1 MENKKTEDE
10 TKNSGLVSIETI
22 FNDDPFGF
30 DQKEEDNDSSDN
42 IEIKD
47 KLIPAETEEEEREES
62 ETVEDFFSSTNEDRE
77 EQQKTEVPNPVS
89 DSLKQSLKKLGIES
103 YFKVNEAGEDEP
115 VDLADTV
122 VTPELFEELVLAHN
136 KLVQEEASKNK
147 ISIDRV
153 SDLTKQLIEIEDA
166 GGDVTKV
173 LREKQRVLDPMQA
186 IDVSTKEGQVAAVVL
201 FMQLTGKDAEDIE
214 ARVKLYEERGD
225 LATRAEEFQVETEKL
240 FKAYV
245 DKQKENA
252 LKETEKQKEF
262 WKNYKKDFSEKG
274 LASFQLNDAAKKKL
288 TKFAAEY
295 TEGSGFE
302 IDKALKELRQDPVRA
317 AKLALFVMD
326 EEEFIKQVS
335 VTKVR
340 EEQVKSAIRLGIV
353 KDSKNKKGD
362 EFNLDTKQS
371 GVLIPIE

>member
-47 KLIPAETEEEEREES
+47 KLIPAETEEEEKEES

-147 ISIDRV
+147 ISIDKV
-153 SDLTKQLIEIEDA
+153 SDLTKQLIEIENA